1 MGLRN
6 KTFTSMST
14 LFIGDLFLA
23 TGVFF
28 AGLYLRFGTFQAG
41 MLKYQP
47 LYSRLIP
54 FVMFLMLC
62 SFFMELYG
70 PQNIFRKK
78 ETTLRCMI
86 TSFFSFFILSSL
98 YYVFPITRVWRG
110 HLITSLAL
118 FPMLQILWHISYGL
132 FLSLP
137 GFAKR
142 VLILGVGH
150 NAQKLGKLISAT
162 NHHYVFSGYISCPSE
177 ALAVPAY
184 HVVGDHNNILE
195 TAMNQ
200 HVHKIVISL
209 SEKRGVLPLKSIM
222 NCKFSGIDI
231 LDAPS
236 FYEEITGKLFLEDLK
251 PSWFIFSDGF
261 RITNFKKNNKRIF
274 DIVISFLGLVAT
286 APMMPVIALL
296 IKANSPGPA
305 FFRQVR
311 VGERDK
317 NFVLSKFRTMNHNA
331 EEDTGAVWAQ
341 ENDGRITKVG
351 RILRTMRLDEL
362 PQLYNVLKGDMSLIG
377 PRPER
382 PEFVEK
388 LKEIILYYPE
398 RHFVKPGITGWAQV
412 KFSYGASVDDAIEK
426 LRYDLYYVKNFSLI
440 LDLLIV
446 LETIKV
452 VIFGKGSR

>member
-47 LYSRLIP
+47 LYSRVIP

-62 SFFMELYG
+62 SFFIELYD
-70 PQNIFRKK
+70 PQKIFRKK
-78 ETTLRCMI
+78 ETILRCMI
-86 TSFFSFFILSSL
+86 ASFLSFFILSSL
-98 YYVFPITRVWRG
+98 YYVFPR
-110 HLITSLAL
+110 
-118 FPMLQILWHISYGL
+118 
-132 FLSLP
+132 
-137 GFAKR
+137 
-142 VLILGVGH
+142 
-150 NAQKLGKLISAT
+150 
-162 NHHYVFSGYISCPSE
+162 YISCPSE

-261 RITNFKKNNKRIF
+261 RITNFKKINKRIF

-305 FFRQVR
+305 FF
-311 VGERDK
+311 
-317 NFVLSKFRTMNHNA
+317 S
-331 EEDTGAVWAQ
+331 
-341 ENDGRITKVG
+341 
-351 RILRTMRLDEL
+351 
-362 PQLYNVLKGDMSLIG
+362 
-377 PRPER
+377 
-382 PEFVEK
+382 
-388 LKEIILYYPE
+388 
-398 RHFVKPGITGWAQV
+398 
-412 KFSYGASVDDAIEK
+412 
-426 LRYDLYYVKNFSLI
+426 
-440 LDLLIV
+440 
-446 LETIKV
+446 
-452 VIFGKGSR
+452 